1 MTVDASVPA
10 RRGRMTGGAGRAE
23 ITLGALAACFT
34 LLGLYTAVFVAP
46 AERVLGETIR
56 ILYVHAGAAWTAYLA
71 YAVTAAGSILYLWR
85 RDRRWDRVAVASAE
99 LGVVLTAVTLGTGML
114 WGKVAQGWWWRWD
127 DPRLVIT
134 LFMGFLYVAYLV
146 LRQYTHG
153 EPQARLSAVLAI
165 VGLPVMI
172 LNHFAVTLWNR
183 YHPRPIFGRP
193 DGAAVE
199 GASSEWIVYALLLSF
214 VAYTALYLHFM
225 LGRIRLE
232 AERDAAAA
240 AWAAGEG

>member
-1 MTVDASVPA
+1 MTAAEVTGAP
-10 RRGRMTGGAGRAE
+10 GRPMAGAPRLERALGGLAG
-23 ITLGALAACFT
+23 LLVLA
-34 LLGLYTAVFVAP
+34 GLYVAVFVAP
-46 AERVLGETIR
+46 AERVLGETVR

-71 YAVTAAGSILYLWR
+71 YAVAAAGSVGYLWR

-146 LRQYTHG
+146 LRQYTAG
-153 EPQARLSAVLAI
+153 EARARLSAVLAI
-165 VGLPVMI
+165 VGLPVMV

-199 GASSEWIVYALLLSF
+199 GGASEWIVYALALSF
-214 VAYTALYLHFM
+214 LAYTALYVYLM
-225 LGRIRLE
+225 LGRVRLE
-232 AERDAAAA
+232 VERDAAAA
-240 AWAAGEG
+240 PWAVGE